1 MPTVDELVR
10 IGTDRLTASGSES
23 PRLDAELLLARI
35 LRTDRTRFA
44 AHPETL
50 VGDAAAA
57 VYEGDLARRELG
69 EPIAY
74 IRGFREFH
82 GLALATDPRALIPR
96 PETEQVVD
104 IVESEVVSRLLV
116 APRPPGTRP
125 LRIADVGTGG
135 GTIAVA
141 LAVALRK
148 RRMLDEIRILA
159 TDIAPEA
166 IQLARENAVGHGVAD
181 RIEFAIADLLPH
193 DGHLLDVVAAN
204 LPYVASGTIDELSVA
219 LSFEP
224 RGALDGGSDGLDVIR
239 DLLDRLPRVLRE
251 DGAAV
256 LEIGSDQGPAVRA
269 EVAARMPDWTCELLV
284 DLAGLTRIARIERT
298 SLERTVRVDREP
310 LEHDALAEGERP
322 EQGG

>member
-1 MPTVDELVR
+1 MPTVQELIR

-35 LRTDRTRFA
+35 LRTDRTSFA
-44 AHPETL
+44 AHPETV

-74 IRGFREFH
+74 NRGFREFH

-104 IVESEVVSRLLV
+104 IVESEVVSRLV
-116 APRPPGTRP
+116 AAPRPPGTRP
-125 LRIADVGTGG
+125 ILIADVGTGG

-181 RIEFAIADLLPH
+181 RIEFAIADLLPI
-193 DGHLLDVVAAN
+193 DGHLIDVVAAN
-204 LPYVASGTIDELSVA
+204 LPYIASEAIDGLSVA

-224 RGALDGGSDGLDVIR
+224 RVALDGGPDGLDVVR
-239 DLLDRLPRVLRE
+239 ALLERLPRVLRA
-251 DGAAV
+251 DGVAV
-256 LEIGSDQGPAVRA
+256 LEIGADQGDLVLG
-269 EVAARMPDWTCELLV
+269 EVASRMPDWTRELLP
-284 DLAGLTRIARIERT
+284 DLAGLTRIVR
-298 SLERTVRVDREP
+298 LERQ
-310 LEHDALAEGERP
+310 ERP
-322 EQGG
+322 RPETPA

>member
-1 MPTVDELVR
+1 MPTVEDLLR
-10 IGTDRLTASGSES
+10 IGIDRLTAAGSDS

-35 LRTDRTRFA
+35 LRTDRTSFV

-57 VYEGDLARRELG
+57 AYEGDLARRELG

-74 IRGFREFH
+74 IRGIREFH
-82 GLALATDPRALIPR
+82 GLAFATDPRALIPR
-96 PETEQVVD
+96 PETEQVVE
-104 IVESEVVSRLLV
+104 IVESEVVSRLLA

-135 GTIAVA
+135 GTIAVS

-159 TDIAPEA
+159 TDIAPDS

-181 RIEFAIADLLPH
+181 RIEFAIADLLPL
-193 DGHLLDVVAAN
+193 DGDLLDVIAAN

-224 RGALDGGSDGLDVIR
+224 RVALDGGPDGLDVIR
-239 DLLDRLPRVLRE
+239 ALLERLPRVLRA
-251 DGAAV
+251 DGVTV
-256 LEIGSDQGPAVRA
+256 LEIGADQGERISS
-269 EVAARMPDWTCELLV
+269 EVAARMPDWTCELLP
-284 DLAGLTRIARIERT
+284 DLAGHTRIARLEPARAGRERA
-298 SLERTVRVDREP
+298 DP
-310 LEHDALAEGERP
+310 QRP
-322 EQGG
+322 EQAR